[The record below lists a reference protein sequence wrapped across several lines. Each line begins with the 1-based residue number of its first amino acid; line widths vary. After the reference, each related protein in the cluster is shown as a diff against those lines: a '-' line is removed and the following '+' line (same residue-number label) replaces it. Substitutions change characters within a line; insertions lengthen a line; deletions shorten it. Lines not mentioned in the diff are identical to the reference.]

1 MTSYQISDL
10 EKITGIK
17 AHTIRIWERRYNLIE
32 PYRTSTNI
40 RYYDDH
46 QVKKLLK
53 VSTLLTQ
60 GLKISKIA
68 GLSEREMNTHI
79 HELEKI
85 SPEDSICTGFINDLI
100 ASMLSFDEIVFEKAF
115 ASAVVRF
122 GMYEAMIKVFYP
134 FLKKTGL
141 MWSSND
147 AMPVQEHF
155 ASAIIRRKLIVA
167 IDGLPSPKKKSKTFL
182 LFLPPEE
189 WHETGLLL
197 SDYLIRSKG
206 FKTIYLSQNVP
217 LHNLQDVVDTI
228 EPTHLLTIYTARKA
242 PEELNEK
249 IQAIANHNK
258 TVQFLIGGNNSLLE
272 SVKKTK
278 NIFTLSSPKDLLD
291 FLKH

>member
-68 GLSEREMNTHI
+68 VLSEREMNTHI

-122 GMYEAMIKVFYP
+122 GMYEAMMKVFYP

-167 IDGLPSPKKKSKTFL
+167 IDGLPSPKRKNKTFL

-197 SDYLIRSKG
+197 SDYVIRSKG
-206 FKTIYLSQNVP
+206 YKTIYLSQNVP

-249 IQAIANHNK
+249 IQAIATHNK
-258 TVQFLIGGNNSLLE
+258 MVQFLIGGNNLLLE